1 MLGHIGIIGLF
12 DELGSGS
19 LADGAEIGDGAL
31 SNVAADSANILF
43 HKKYLRIK
51 IMVCSWF
58 LVL

>member
-31 SNVAADSANILF
+31 SNVTADSAKTYFFIRNTSES
-43 HKKYLRIK
+43 K
-51 IMVCSWF
+51 
-58 LVL
+58 